1 MSLGIQNNV
10 SRSYM
15 YAVFFANYAML
26 LATETLVAKN
36 YFRIITLAFDY
47 VVNWY
52 LSVTCLYHPNT

>member
-1 MSLGIQNNV
+1 
-10 SRSYM
+10 M

-36 YFRIITLAFDY
+36 CFRIITLRLDY

-52 LSVTCLYHPNT
+52 LSVTCLYHPNYANIS

>member
-1 MSLGIQNNV
+1 
-10 SRSYM
+10 M

-36 YFRIITLAFDY
+36 CFRIITLRLDY

-52 LSVTCLYHPNT
+52 LSVTWLYHPNYFLGYMRITIL